1 MTGKGKVSGAN
12 REFPFRSTVWL
23 FAYRPTVHYS
33 RVRQDEYT
41 IRVGSTSGSEIG
53 NAERIRPREVPGPL
67 PGMRSTLGA
76 SSWLRF
82 TPREQTR
89 ELFRET
95 PIERR
100 TLSALKAA
108 IAAELRERSL
118 EDAAVF
124 RRAADEEGSQ
134 ENAAVFRRAADWLEQ
149 PARNL

>member
-1 MTGKGKVSGAN
+1 MSGADLGGLSLELW
-12 REFPFRSTVWL
+12 EFAS
-23 FAYRPTVHYS
+23 RPTVHYS
-33 RVRQDEYT
+33 HVRQDEYT
-41 IRVGSTSGSEIG
+41 IRVGSTSGPEVG
-53 NAERIRPREVPGPL
+53 NAERIRPPEVEGPL

-82 TPREQTR
+82 TPREENR
-89 ELFRET
+89 ELFREA

-118 EDAAVF
+118 ELAAGF
-124 RRAADEEGSQ
+124 RWAADEEGSQ
-134 ENAAVFRRAADWLEQ
+134 ENAAVFRWLANWLER